1 MKDEGCAHKDRNALC
16 LLGDGVW
23 SQKEQALS
31 NAEDQRD
38 GRVEGVFAW
47 CRCPLP
53 VLHPLFPLPQLT
65 ARPNPSRIVAQ
76 SLIYLLQAPGCPIA
90 SLPNCCSTQRDPD
103 ACTTTC
109 TAMQHLL
116 LNLPLQTG
124 RTAGVVVVA
133 AGAGRPSRCALR
145 RKACPCQPP
154 KCESP
159 HVNCLFQLG
168 QYIETVFVAYHVQP
182 LAAAYHAVCVPEHRI
197 FVQLGCSQGAPL
209 DALTATTA
217 SAAQQS
223 STCLRT
229 DSTTVVHAPARY
241 SLAFTP
247 LSAPVLR

>member
-133 AGAGRPSRCALR
+133 AGAGRPSRCAL
-145 RKACPCQPP
+145 PP
-154 KCESP
+154 
-159 HVNCLFQLG
+159 
-168 QYIETVFVAYHVQP
+168 A
-182 LAAAYHAVCVPEHRI
+182 
-197 FVQLGCSQGAPL
+197 SQGLSMSAPQMRVPTCQL
-209 DALTATTA
+209 PLPAWPIYRDGLCCLPRAASRSGLPRRLRSRASHLCSIGLLTRC
-217 SAAQQS
+217 AAGCFDSHDSLS
-223 STCLRT
+223 S
-229 DSTTVVHAPARY
+229 STVVH
-241 SLAFTP
+241 
-247 LSAPVLR
+247 LSADGFHHCRTCTSQVHLCQRPY